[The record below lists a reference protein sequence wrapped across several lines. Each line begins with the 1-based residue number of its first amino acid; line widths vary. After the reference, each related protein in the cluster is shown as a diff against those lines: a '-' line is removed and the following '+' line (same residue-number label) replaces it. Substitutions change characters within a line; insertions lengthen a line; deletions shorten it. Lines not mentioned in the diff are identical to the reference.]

1 MEDGKNLRTWVDCQ
15 PQPQDVG
22 VAAEPGAQ
30 FVQLEIRKLEVAE
43 KVLMEGLS
51 MLPSAGKPGGDSR
64 LTVAEDTLGSGWVQP
79 FGKGSQHD
87 CDLLGRG
94 FQTIQRG
101 VASGSERGAAGRT
114 SKRLDVLGMTML
126 AISHQSMDGSVCDPE
141 VRALL
146 VGTSEA
152 RGVYSLGCS
161 PAAFDLAP
169 GAHRCRCRSHNGRVS
184 AGVAAGWTIKRGTW
198 LEETLN
204 CRVYGPSS

>member
-15 PQPQDVG
+15 PQPQDAG
-22 VAAEPGAQ
+22 AAAEPGAQ

-43 KVLMEGLS
+43 KVLVEGLS

-79 FGKGSQHD
+79 TGSRCQHD

-101 VASGSERGAAGRT
+101 VASGSERGAAGLT
-114 SKRLDVLGMTML
+114 AKRLDVLGMTML

-169 GAHRCRCRSHNGRVS
+169 GAHRCRCRSHNGRVG

-204 CRVYGPSS
+204 CSVYGPSS